1 MRLCDLALVFSFG
14 GNMKKRF
21 LAMALATL
29 TVSALAG
36 CSMKS
41 PEMTSTTAAAAGEST
56 DAKADSKADNKSDG
70 AEVTLVYAEVNPLD
84 TIVGQSGTAFKEK
97 VEELSGGKIH
107 IDIQAS
113 GVLGSENDVLDGM
126 LGGTGTV
133 DMSRIS
139 AFALTSYGAKKA
151 SLLSMPYTFN
161 SREHFWKFVDSDLSK
176 EFLQETSDLKLG
188 IKSLY
193 YGEEGFRH
201 FFTKS
206 PVTKVEDLKG
216 MKLRVSND
224 PIMNGMVEGLGASPT
239 VVAFNENNMNHFK
252 RVLLKLSGES
262 LMGAKQYGIDN
273 ERLAAYAQDIQVA
286 VQRGIQVA
294 IVIGGGNIFRGL
306 SGAAQGFDRVQG
318 DQMGMLA
325 TVINSLALGSALT
338 SLGVKNRVLT
348 AIRMEPIGEFY
359 SKRRAVDALEAGEV
373 VILSGGTGNP
383 FFTTDTGSSLR
394 GIELDADVM
403 LKGTRV
409 DGIYT
414 ADPEKDPTAT
424 KFDRITYDEIYKRGL
439 KVMDLTATTMCMEN
453 NLPIIVFDMDTPG
466 NLLKVLSGEPIGTYV
481 GF

>member
-1 MRLCDLALVFSFG
+1 
-14 GNMKKRF
+14 MKKRF

-56 DAKADSKADNKSDG
+56 DAKADSKADSKSDG

-176 EFLQETSDLKLG
+176 EFLQETSDLNLG

-193 YGEEGFRH
+193 YGEEGFRN

-239 VVAFNENNMNHFK
+239 VVAFNELYSALQTGVVDGAEQPITNYKSNAFPEVAPNIILDGHTLGAFQVVITDK
-252 RVLLKLSGES
+252 AWDKLTKE
-262 LMGAKQYGIDN
+262 Q
-273 ERLAAYAQDIQVA
+273 QDILV
-286 VQRGIQVA
+286 
-294 IVIGGGNIFRGL
+294 
-306 SGAAQGFDRVQG
+306 
-318 DQMGMLA
+318 
-325 TVINSLALGSALT
+325 
-338 SLGVKNRVLT
+338 
-348 AIRMEPIGEFY
+348 
-359 SKRRAVDALEAGEV
+359 EAGKYVGEV
-373 VILSGGTGNP
+373 NRDIAQKAEDKVLE
-383 FFTTDTGSSLR
+383 D
-394 GIELDADVM
+394 
-403 LKGTRV
+403 LKANKVNVVEV
-409 DGIYT
+409 DDKTPWREATKGVVEKYT
-414 ADPEKDPTAT
+414 ADQKELYQK
-424 KFDRITYDEIYKRGL
+424 IL
-439 KVMDLTATTMCMEN
+439 DL
-453 NLPIIVFDMDTPG
+453 D
-466 NLLKVLSGEPIGTYV
+466 K
-481 GF
+481 